1 MRRGPEQALREIF
14 SFRDATQ
21 PQRPLAE
28 PLDYELLRSYL
39 RSGEAVAHSF
49 LGPFAFNALGQN
61 TGREPTTLQVF
72 AGRARAVL
80 PDTGGA
86 DRNHSL
92 SYPAPAALGCAAGG
106 TAVYAESTCALC
118 APSRCE
124 GGGLTM
130 NELLLLLLLALV
142 IVALALAALAKARQ
156 IKGRQRLLLVR
167 GTGRPPPL
175 KRPPWC
181 KYHLFL
187 SHTWANG
194 QDQCAKIKN
203 HLRHSVPA
211 ARVFLDVDDLQAP
224 PLPPPLPPRE
234 REALTMTLENP
245 QNSTPKSNA

>member
-1 MRRGPEQALREIF
+1 MSRGPEQALREIF
-14 SFRDATQ
+14 RFRDATQ

-49 LGPFAFNALGQN
+49 LGPFAFSALGQN

-86 DRNHSL
+86 GRNHSL
-92 SYPAPAALGCAAGG
+92 SYPAPAAVGCAAGG
-106 TAVYAESTCALC
+106 TAVYVESRCALC

-130 NELLLLLLLALV
+130 NELLLLLLFALAC
-142 IVALALAALAKARQ
+142 VALALAALAKARQ

-203 HLRHSVPA
+203 QLRLSVPA
-211 ARVFLDVDDLQAP
+211 ARVLLCLSTFTAP
-224 PLPPPLPPRE
+224 KG
-234 REALTMTLENP
+234 TC
-245 QNSTPKSNA
+245 